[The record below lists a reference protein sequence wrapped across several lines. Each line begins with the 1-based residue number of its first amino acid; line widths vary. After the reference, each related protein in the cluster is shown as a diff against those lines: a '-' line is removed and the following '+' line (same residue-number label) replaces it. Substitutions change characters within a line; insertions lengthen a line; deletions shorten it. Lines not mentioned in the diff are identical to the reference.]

1 MKKTKNTKEKDIV
14 VLEVTKAV
22 DSLFLLLF
30 LIMFWFPEVFNKI
43 SDVAANGDYLSKVW
57 WCLIITL
64 VISIYTGI
72 VSFGFQKIKQ
82 NKKK

>member
-1 MKKTKNTKEKDIV
+1 MKKVKNTKEKDTV

-30 LIMFWFPEVFNKI
+30 ILMFCYPEVYKKI
-43 SDVAANGDYLSKVW
+43 ADVAMNGDYMTKVW
-57 WCLIITL
+57 WCLLITV
-64 VISIYTGI
+64 VISLYTGI